1 MSDGIEPVQQL
12 SSRRGRP
19 RKNSSDDNRLIKQQE
34 KKSARLQLPIEEQK
48 KKLQQKEKLSV
59 ENKPREERSYKDFH
73 PDLDVKEP
81 LTVVIHSAQSLD
93 ANEIRSKS
101 STSCISDSNTIIDGN
116 TGNTAILNS
125 QLKLPTPSFK
135 IGYISNA
142 TNKATTIKRSEKEYI
157 KYIGDNN

>member
-1 MSDGIEPVQQL
+1 MSSGIESVQQL

-19 RKNSSDDNRLIKQQE
+19 RKNSSDDNRLIKHE

-73 PDLDVKEP
+73 PELDMKEP
-81 LTVVIHSAQSLD
+81 LTVVIHSAQSFD
-93 ANEIRSKS
+93 ANETRSKS
-101 STSCISDSNTIIDGN
+101 STSCFSDSNTIINGDAGN
-116 TGNTAILNS
+116 TTILNS
-125 QLKLPTPSFK
+125 QLKLPVPSFK
-135 IGYISNA
+135 IGSISNA
-142 TNKATTIKRSEKEYI
+142 TNKATAIKRSEKEYI